1 MMTDS
6 TRIDA
11 CDLPPNFPT
20 ESKVAATGPVE
31 MISLAELER
40 LHAHRILNAVG
51 GDKLRA
57 AEILGISRATL
68 YRLLQ
73 TKVGIERR

>member
-1 MMTDS
+1 
-6 TRIDA
+6 
-11 CDLPPNFPT
+11 
-20 ESKVAATGPVE
+20 

>member
-20 ESKVAATGPVE
+20 ESKVAE
-31 MISLAELER
+31 MISLSELER

>member
-1 MMTDS
+1 
-6 TRIDA
+6 
-11 CDLPPNFPT
+11 
-20 ESKVAATGPVE
+20 

-40 LHAHRILNAVG
+40 SHSHRILNAVG

-57 AEILGISRATL
+57 AEILGVSRATL

-73 TKVGIERR
+73 TRAGVEQRLD